1 MKKRIL
7 ILSTLIF
14 TAVSLCFANIAAP
27 RFKIAESEEEF
38 DVNYYVT
45 ENMKILEPVQNED
58 LDVTQ
63 AFMISKNGISAE
75 LRYSL
80 FTDTGG
86 SEESFNQQYVA
97 LVFTTLSNIYGKPFP
112 LGNIKNFNPEDV
124 KKEFNGDFG
133 CTVTF
138 SDFDSDYGKGYK
150 YMNVCF
156 FYKKNQGLVMRAF
169 LTNDLAFFGI
179 NEDGTY
185 FSDNLMAIYFH
196 SFKFMEKPYGTV
208 ETQ

>member
-1 MKKRIL
+1 MKKKSL
-7 ILSTLIF
+7 ILSALIF
-14 TAVSLCFANIAAP
+14 AAASLCFAEIASP
-27 RFKIAESEEEF
+27 RFKITESEEEF
-38 DVNYYVT
+38 DVIYFVPKT
-45 ENMKILEPVQNED
+45 MKVLEPAQNED
-58 LDVTQ
+58 LAVTQ

-86 SEESFNQQYVA
+86 SSESFNQQYVM
-97 LVFTTLSNIYGKPFP
+97 LVFTCLSNIYGKPFP
-112 LGNIKNFNPEDV
+112 LENIKNFNPDDV

-156 FYKKNQGLVMRAF
+156 FYKQDQGLVMRVF

-185 FSDNLMAIYFH
+185 FSDNLMTTYFH
-196 SFKFMEKPYGTV
+196 SFKFMEKPYGTGKA
-208 ETQ
+208 Q

>member
-1 MKKRIL
+1 MKKNIL
-7 ILSTLIF
+7 ILLVLIF
-14 TAVSLCFANIAAP
+14 TTANFCFGEIAFP
-27 RFKIAESEEEF
+27 RFKITESEEEF

-45 ENMKILEPVQNED
+45 ENMKILNPAQNED

-63 AFMISKNGISAE
+63 AFMISKGGISAE

-86 SEESFNQQYVA
+86 SDKSFNQQYVA

-112 LGNIKNFNPEDV
+112 MGNIKNFNPEDV

-179 NEDGTY
+179 NADGTY
-185 FSDNLMAIYFH
+185 SSDNLMTTYFH
-196 SFKFMEKPYGTV
+196 SFKFMDKPYKTD
-208 ETQ
+208 EAQ